1 MQPIKDYIVLDFLAW
16 LRRKENEYLFIDRLE
31 YDLKYKNK
39 IKGYAKIYLSNIN
52 KKISGEKL
60 IHTQAKLKTILK
72 SFIDSQEFDRFFGY
86 RYMDYGEDIEKSMS
100 RFCKKLIH
108 SSESHLENALL
119 CYYWKVFSYNKRE
132 LDEEYLIESIKVY
145 YRDFDD
151 FRGKRYCKSEIK
163 IIEQFLN
170 YLDEKNVRLN
180 IKSIP
185 RNYLSRLVHRY
196 NNTELKD
203 EIIVDILKERINQK
217 MFTALKRE
225 LSDEKLLRYKEM
237 GYLYD
242 RYNNSNVQFKC
253 LILPLKGEINLEMF
267 ITKYWDDLDAASK
280 NYLDIF
286 ISKNDVQLSG
296 YETIEKITNLVSLE
310 KIELPSILIWNEQM
324 VDAKAINI
332 RGLDFSQLYSCL
344 QMIINLIKYGRDIN
358 DIINT
363 LNAFVIECVEK
374 NKQYIIIQQ
383 QINDNHGIIIGMQ
396 TDEVDLEYLYLSEI
410 QMAMNELELLNLD
423 STLKKRS
430 IGILHNLK
438 GALRKK
444 DVTELLICK
453 EKYNKYIVGDNAKLV
468 VDILNKYF
476 YIRQCLGI
484 DEEKG
489 KDTYE
494 KK

>member
-1 MQPIKDYIVLDFLAW
+1 MQPIKDYIVLDFLEW
-16 LRRKENEYLFIDRLE
+16 LKRNENEYLFIDRLD

-39 IKGYAKIYLSNIN
+39 IESYAKIYLSDI
-52 KKISGEKL
+52 KKKKFGREL

-72 SFIDSQEFDRFFGY
+72 SFIDSQEFDSIFGY
-86 RYMDYGEDIEKSMS
+86 EYMFYEKDIEESMS

-108 SSESHLENALL
+108 SSESNLENTLL
-119 CYYWKVFSYNKRE
+119 CYYWKVFGYNERE
-132 LDEEYLIESIKVY
+132 LNEEVLIENIKVY
-145 YRDFDD
+145 YKYFDD
-151 FRGKRYCKSEIK
+151 FRGKKYCKSEVA

-170 YLDEKNVRLN
+170 YLDKKNVRLN
-180 IKSIP
+180 IKTIP
-185 RNYLSRLVHRY
+185 RNYLSRLVHQY

-203 EIIVDILKERINQK
+203 EVIVDVLKERINQK
-217 MFTALKRE
+217 MLVVLKRE
-225 LSDEKLLRYKEM
+225 LSDEKLLRYREL
-237 GYLYD
+237 GFLYD

-286 ISKNDVQLSG
+286 VSKNDIQLSG
-296 YETIEKITNLVSLE
+296 HKTLEKITNLVSLK

-344 QMIINLIKYGRDIN
+344 QMIINLIKDGRDIG
-358 DIINT
+358 DIINI
-363 LNAFVIECVEK
+363 LNAFVKECVEE
-374 NKQYIIIQQ
+374 NKQRIVIQQ
-383 QINDNHGIIIGMQ
+383 QINDNHGIIVGMQ
-396 TDEVDLEYLYLSEI
+396 TEEVDFEYLYLSEI

-423 STLKKRS
+423 PILKKRS

-438 GALRKK
+438 RALRKK
-444 DVTELLICK
+444 SITELLICK
-453 EKYNKYIVGDNAKLV
+453 EQYNKYIVGDGAKLV
-468 VDILNKYF
+468 IDILKKYF
-476 YIRQCLGI
+476 YVKQCLGI
-484 DEEKG
+484 DDGKG

-494 KK
+494 K